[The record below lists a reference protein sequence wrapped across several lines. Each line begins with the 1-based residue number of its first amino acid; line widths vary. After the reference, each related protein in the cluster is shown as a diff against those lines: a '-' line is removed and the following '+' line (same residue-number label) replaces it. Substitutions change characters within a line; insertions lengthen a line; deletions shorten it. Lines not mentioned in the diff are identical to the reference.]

1 MEAPNTRSA
10 SVLSPS
16 VTATL
21 RMLSPQRMTFMLLEA
36 SQPAQARAQVPTFF
50 GDLRI
55 GVVADDDLALDAEAG
70 DDVTEL
76 TVAVG
81 GLVQV
86 HEVHVDGLPRD
97 FLVVLGGQL
106 QQRLGQHFEAADPHL
121 GRGEGVAPGDDA
133 DDVRVGGSL
142 DHEGLDAV
150 GGLQGG
156 LEDDLGRNLAGV
168 VEVVDHFS
176 GVNGDLAQ
184 GFFAVQVLR
193 SDAEPDFLAFEGF
206 SITIGLLPLL
216 LCLWGFV

>member
-1 MEAPNTRSA
+1 M
-10 SVLSPS
+10 
-16 VTATL
+16 
-21 RMLSPQRMTFMLLEA
+21 
-36 SQPAQARAQVPTFF
+36 
-50 GDLRI
+50 
-55 GVVADDDLALDAEAG
+55 ADDNLALDAEAG

-121 GRGEGVAPGDDA
+121 GRGEGVAPGDHA

-142 DHEGLDAV
+142 DHELLDTV

-168 VEVVDHFS
+168 VQVVDHFS

-193 SDAEPDFLAFEGF
+193 TNAEPDFLALEGIF
-206 SITIGLLPLL
+206 HNHRVTSFTSLFMGVCLSFIRRPRLPS
-216 LCLWGFV
+216 VSYR